1 MFKKEIHL
9 RINELHQ
16 NGKAV
21 LFYPEIKTV
30 TKFSK
35 GRWQLLRT
43 NHIHTLYK
51 DISKYYKYDSNV
63 LNENQ
68 HLDKSDLGYLI
79 KWSLYGSSTYLS
91 AMKVIDEYIMYKL
104 KEPEITMVESVHK
117 VFEYNNE
124 SKCYVEKDT
133 DEKYTD

>member
-1 MFKKEIHL
+1 MFKKEIHI

-16 NGKAV
+16 NDKAV

-43 NHIHTLYK
+43 DHIA
-51 DISKYYKYDSNV
+51 DVFRNISKYYKYDSNL

-68 HLDKSDLGYLI
+68 HLDKLDLDHLI

-91 AMKVIDEYIMYKL
+91 AMKVIDTYIMCKI

-117 VFEYNNE
+117 VFEYNQE

-133 DEKYTD
+133 EGKDTD

>member
-1 MFKKEIHL
+1 MFKKEIHI

-16 NGKAV
+16 NGKVV

-43 NHIHTLYK
+43 NHIHTFYK
-51 DISKYYKYDSNV
+51 DISKYYKYDSN
-63 LNENQ
+63 LINLNQ
-68 HLDKSDLGYLI
+68 HLDRSDLDHFI
-79 KWSLYGSSTYLS
+79 KLSLYGSSTYLS
-91 AMKVIDEYIMYKL
+91 AMKVIDTYIMCKL

-124 SKCYVEKDT
+124 SKCYVEKDIEGK
-133 DEKYTD
+133 DSD